1 MSSGIVDEPF
11 QTNYGN
17 VYQKGAL
24 INMCLDIII
33 REQSGG
39 EHGILWVMQNLAKRY
54 GTEKP
59 FNDDELI
66 DEIIS
71 MTYPEVGNFFKTH
84 VEGKTP
90 IDYMDYF
97 NKVGLT
103 MGETE
108 VKLRSILFK
117 DNQNLF
123 FTPKP
128 NNEGIVQYV
137 VDGLNTTIDSMG
149 VKVGD
154 VLLGLDNKML
164 PEIKQENSDKINAVL
179 TPSFMWDDKTKF
191 SMTVLRNDEMIKL
204 NGVTGSPSVKV
215 SGVVND
221 SDASEEAKTLRKSW
235 LKN

>member
-1 MSSGIVDEPF
+1 MIKRQWGANLSKF
-11 QTNYGN
+11 QG
-17 VYQKGAL
+17 VQL
-24 INMCLDIII
+24 L
-33 REQSGG
+33 GG
-39 EHGILWVMQNLAKRY
+39 VEMN
-54 GTEKP
+54 GTEIYSQAQ
-59 FNDDELI
+59 E
-66 DEIIS
+66 EIQRLEEQIQLAF
-71 MTYPEVGNFFKTH
+71 E
-84 VEGKTP
+84 TP

-103 MGETE
+103 MGDTE

-117 DNQNLF
+117 DNQSLF

-191 SMTVLRNDEMIKL
+191 SITVLRNDEMITL

-221 SDASEEAKTLRKSW
+221 SEASEVAKTLRKSW
-235 LKN
+235 GTNGCYLFSCT

>member
-1 MSSGIVDEPF
+1 
-11 QTNYGN
+11 
-17 VYQKGAL
+17 
-24 INMCLDIII
+24 
-33 REQSGG
+33 
-39 EHGILWVMQNLAKRY
+39 
-54 GTEKP
+54 
-59 FNDDELI
+59 
-66 DEIIS
+66 
-71 MTYPEVGNFFKTH
+71 
-84 VEGKTP
+84 
-90 IDYMDYF
+90 
-97 NKVGLT
+97 
-103 MGETE
+103 MGDTE

-154 VLLGLDNKML
+154 VLVGLDNKML

-191 SMTVLRNDEMIKL
+191 SITVMRNDEIITL

-221 SDASEEAKTLRKSW
+221 SDASEEAKILRKSW